1 MDINMK
7 IPKRILEP
15 DADQT
20 DDDES
25 ISRDGAAI
33 FHDVTDPKSGKR
45 LIWSTALTITFLVFI
60 GIVAGYLY
68 YNW

>member
-25 ISRDGAAI
+25 ISRDGAAVV
-33 FHDVTDPKSGKR
+33 HEVTDPKPRKR
-45 LIWSTALTITFLVFI
+45 RIWSMALRIAFLLYI
-60 GIVAGYLY
+60 GIVGGYLY